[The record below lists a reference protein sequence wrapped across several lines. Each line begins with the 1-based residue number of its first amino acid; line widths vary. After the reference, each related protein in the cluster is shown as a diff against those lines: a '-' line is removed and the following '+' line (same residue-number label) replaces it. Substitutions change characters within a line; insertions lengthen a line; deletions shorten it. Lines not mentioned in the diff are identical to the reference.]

1 MIKTKAMNGGLM
13 KNKVKDLF
21 SMFDETGDFSYID
34 TPTVYVKH
42 KLKKLGKILKRIM
55 HSREL
60 TMKKKIDVIMEKIDE
75 SGDLPFV
82 VMIYDQDNLKKLDV
96 VLDDKYKS
104 TGENLEIIVDFT
116 PRSNVVVLSEYNS
129 LLKHFGHE
137 YNHKHIKGGYYNG
150 SFDDVC
156 IITEIARKIFG
167 IRVKNGNDIQ
177 YVTDSKRFDEDYKNF
192 KKAIKFID
200 EMLTISKEEY

>member
-1 MIKTKAMNGGLM
+1 MSGGLM
-13 KNKVKDLF
+13 KNKFKELL
-21 SMFDETGDFSYID
+21 SELDETDDFSYID
-34 TPTVYVKH
+34 TDTVYIKH
-42 KLKKLGKILKRIM
+42 KLKKLITILKGIT
-55 HSREL
+55 HLREL
-60 TMKKKIDVIMEKIDE
+60 TMKKKIDNVMEKIDN

-82 VMIYDQDNLKKLDV
+82 VMIYDEDNLKKLDV

-116 PRSNVVVLSEYNS
+116 PRGNVVVLSEYNS
-129 LLKHFGHE
+129 LLKRYGHE

-167 IRVKNGNDIQ
+167 IRVKNGNDLQ
-177 YVTDSKRFDEDYKNF
+177 YVTDSKHFDEDYKKF